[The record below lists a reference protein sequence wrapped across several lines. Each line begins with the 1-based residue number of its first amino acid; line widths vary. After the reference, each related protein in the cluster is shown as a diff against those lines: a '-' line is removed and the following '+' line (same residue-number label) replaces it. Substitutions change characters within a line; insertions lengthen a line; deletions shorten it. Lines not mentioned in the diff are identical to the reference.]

1 MSVAFD
7 LLHWLDVV
15 PARNTLLAFGLMAG
29 TLWLAV
35 RPLRGPVENSSLL
48 GSNWLFALGVVAT
61 LCAFRWPIWFVPY
74 EINPDESQAI
84 AGARTLLDYPVYWKY
99 VDGTTHGP
107 LTELALLPF
116 AWLGWPLNYA
126 TARFLATLLQAST
139 LLSCWALL
147 RRLAP
152 EGVAR
157 LAIFPGVA
165 FWSFTIWPDYTH
177 YSTELVPLALI
188 GAGLWAFARGLID
201 RPLAGAAS
209 ACWCATGGF
218 ALGCVPYAKL
228 QLGPLGLVAGGIAVG
243 AIFFRRH
250 ERGFR
255 PALAATV
262 GGALAPSAIVAVFL
276 AVFGLFGQFRGAY
289 LLSNL
294 GYVDA
299 KPAGMIDMVS
309 DFFALTSHGWSFAWF
324 FFPTLGY
331 ALWCGQSA
339 YHAAS
344 LPRRGLLLSAWAA
357 VAIAFVSV
365 ITPGRML
372 AHYLNVLTLPTLLLA
387 GLHWVSHAAGAAQA
401 GRKLAAF
408 VVTFLLVTVA
418 PQVLRHATG
427 YNPYLG
433 RFAEHRATPPLPAS
447 AYVRAHAA
455 PDDLLAMWGWSS
467 QVWVDTGLAQGT
479 REAHAAYQLVNGPLR
494 QFYRNRYLR
503 DITRR
508 RPEWFIDAV
517 GPAGFGFTDRTRDGH
532 ESFPELAEFIR
543 QNYAFATEAGDLRIY
558 RLKRAR

>member
-1 MSVAFD
+1 MSVVLD
-7 LLHWLDVV
+7 LLHWFDAV
-15 PARNTLLAFGLMAG
+15 PARNASLAFGLLAG

-35 RPLRGPVENSSLL
+35 RPLRGPIDRSPLL
-48 GSNWLFALGVVAT
+48 GSNGLFALGVLAT
-61 LCAFRWPIWFVPY
+61 VVAFRWPIWFVPY

-84 AGARTLLDYPVYWKY
+84 AGARTLLDYPVYWKS

-116 AWLGWPLNYA
+116 AWLGLPLNYA
-126 TARFLATLLQAST
+126 TARCLATLLQAST
-139 LLSCWALL
+139 LLSCWGIL
-147 RRLAP
+147 RRFAP

-201 RPLAGAAS
+201 RPLAGGATAW
-209 ACWCATGGF
+209 WCAAGGF

-228 QLGPLGLVAGGIAVG
+228 QLGPLGLFAGGIAVG
-243 AIFFRRH
+243 AICLRRH
-250 ERGFR
+250 ERGFLSS
-255 PALAATV
+255 LAATG
-262 GGALAPSAIVAVFL
+262 GGALAPSAIVTVFL

-294 GYVDA
+294 GYVHA
-299 KPAGMIDMVS
+299 KPVGMIDMVS

-324 FFPTLGY
+324 FFPALGY

-339 YHAAS
+339 FDAAT
-344 LPRRGLLLSAWAA
+344 LPRRALLVSAWAA
-357 VAIAFVSV
+357 LAIAFISV

-372 AHYLNVLTLPTLLLA
+372 AHYLNVLTLPTLLLV
-387 GLHWVSHAAGAAQA
+387 GLHWASHTAGAGQT
-401 GRKLAAF
+401 GRKFAVCTA
-408 VVTFLLVTVA
+408 TFLLVTVA
-418 PQVLRHATG
+418 PQIFRHVTG
-427 YNPYLG
+427 TNPHLG
-433 RFAEHRATPPLPAS
+433 RFAEYRVSPPLPAS
-447 AYVRAHAA
+447 AYLRAHAA
-455 PDDLLAMWGWSS
+455 PDDLLAMWGWAS

-479 REAHAAYQLVNGPLR
+479 REAHAAYQLVDGPLR
-494 QFYRNRYLR
+494 QFYRDRYLR
-503 DITRR
+503 DMTRR

-543 QNYAFATEAGDLRIY
+543 QNYDFVTEAGDLRIY
-558 RLKRAR
+558 RLKPAR